1 MSNYTGIDF
10 IGTNVGSG
18 SKTYNINFCNELNS
32 IKLKNKIKIFI
43 CKNYYSQINKKIKKN
58 KNVEFILKPNFL
70 SISFIRIL
78 WIQFI
83 LPFELKYFDIKKLYS
98 PLNF

>member
-1 MSNYTGIDF
+1 MSNYTAVDF
-10 IGTNVGSG
+10 VGTNLGSG

-58 KNVEFILKPNFL
+58 KNV
-70 SISFIRIL
+70 
-78 WIQFI
+78 
-83 LPFELKYFDIKKLYS
+83 
-98 PLNF
+98 